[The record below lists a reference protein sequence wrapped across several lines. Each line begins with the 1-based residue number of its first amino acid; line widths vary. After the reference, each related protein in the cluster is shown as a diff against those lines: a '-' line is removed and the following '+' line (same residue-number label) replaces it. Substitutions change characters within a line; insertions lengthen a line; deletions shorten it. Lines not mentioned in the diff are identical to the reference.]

1 MARRSDKFRNVDTR
15 VRNFSRNLAGL
26 VLVTSLIAGA
36 SSAGA
41 TTSSPS
47 PTVASVT
54 ADINSFAAQM
64 ARPGYVSYATSAAV
78 KQYVADHGSDHVA
91 FACLSD
97 FPVTSGSSP
106 SCVLGSLTSKVNV
119 VLYGD
124 SHAWQ
129 WAGALNNIALAHGW
143 KLSVFSKASCQ
154 PEVVTPMQYAN
165 GMLVPYPACG
175 SWRSSAL
182 IAIAALK
189 PKFIFFS
196 EFTAGT
202 TPSLPVAIA
211 SLASTL
217 TTAVGGDPKHVVWI
231 RSTPLMAMSSGV
243 SLTSCLAHNNYR
255 ATANAAPTSRCF
267 MTYGTA
273 MNAPSHL
280 DLVANQEAAAATS
293 AGLTIIDPM
302 PWLCQTTS
310 LTGYCPP
317 VILGHGPYFDAF
329 HITNSFAQ
337 FMAPLVNALIPAK

>member
-1 MARRSDKFRNVDTR
+1 MNSNYRTLTRRV
-15 VRNFSRNLAGL
+15 VGLALAASL
-26 VLVTSLIAGA
+26 VAVA
-36 SSAGA
+36 STAGA
-41 TTSSPS
+41 TAPAPT

-64 ARPGYVSYATSAAV
+64 AHPGYVSYATNVAV
-78 KQYVADHGSDHVA
+78 KQYVASRGTDHVA
-91 FACLSD
+91 FTCLSD

-106 SCVLGSLTSKVNV
+106 SCVLGSLSSKVNV

-129 WAGALNNIALAHGW
+129 WAGALSNIAIARGW

-154 PEVVTPMQYAN
+154 PEVVTPYQYAN
-165 GMLVPYPACG
+165 GMLVPYPACA
-175 SWRSSAL
+175 SWRTSAL
-182 IAIAALK
+182 TAIAALK

-202 TPSLPVAIA
+202 TPTLPVAIA
-211 SLASTL
+211 SLATTL
-217 TTAVGGDPKHVVWI
+217 TADVGGDAKHVVWI

-243 SLTSCLAHNNYR
+243 SLAACLAHNNYR
-255 ATANAAPTSRCF
+255 ATATAAPTERCF

-273 MNAPSHL
+273 MNVASHL
-280 DLVANQEAAAATS
+280 DVIATQEAAAAVT

-302 PWLCQTTS
+302 PWLCQTS
-310 LTGYCPP
+310 SVNGYCPP
-317 VILGHGPYFDAF
+317 VILGHGPYLDAF

-337 FMAPLVNALIPAK
+337 FLAPLLNNLIPTK